1 MLEVQNLDQVLI
13 ERLTFDAS
21 IGVFDWEKKIKQ
33 TLVFDLQLNCDF
45 SAAAES
51 DEIADAID
59 YVAVSEEIE
68 RVTLAKHYQLLECL
82 ANDITAAL
90 FDKFSI
96 TALVL
101 TIGKP
106 GAVAKAQSVGVRISR
121 QRPVAAHG

>member
-13 ERLTFDAS
+13 ECLTLDAS

-45 SAAAES
+45 SAAAQS

-59 YVAVSEEIE
+59 YVAVSEELE

-82 ANDITAAL
+82 ANDIASAL
-90 FDKFSI
+90 FNKFSI
-96 TALVL
+96 ESLVL
-101 TIGKP
+101 KIGKP
-106 GAVAKAQSVGVRISR
+106 GAVSKAQSVGVRISR
-121 QRPVAAHG
+121 QKPVAAYG